1 MRSELSLAGAPEPAR
16 PTGDDVRRPAP
27 ATVVCRPVTS
37 AADRAAH
44 LAIRHRIFVEEQSV
58 FPESDLDS
66 HDRDESVLALLGE
79 CDGVPAGTVR
89 LFVLDRAAALWQG
102 DRLAVLAPYRTR
114 GVGAPLVS
122 CAVATAAALGGR
134 RMAAHIQPANVTFF
148 ERLGWAR
155 SGVTEIYA
163 GLAHQPMSIEL
174 PDRDEAVATLRALEA
189 GISAPDLSRR

>member
-1 MRSELSLAGAPEPAR
+1 MRSELSLAGEPEPAPPPRDDR
-16 PTGDDVRRPAP
+16 PHRAP
-27 ATVVCRPVTS
+27 ATVVCRPAKS

-44 LAIRHRIFVEEQSV
+44 FAIRHRIFVEEQNV
-58 FPESDLDS
+58 FPESDLDG
-66 HDRDESVLALLGE
+66 HDRDESVIALLGE

-89 LFVLDRAAALWQG
+89 LFVLDPAAGLWQG
-102 DRLAVLAPYRTR
+102 DRLAVLARYRVR

-122 CAVATAAALGGR
+122 CAVATAASHGGR

-155 SGVTEIYA
+155 SGATEIYA

-174 PDRDEAVATLRALEA
+174 PGRAEAVATLRGLEA
-189 GISAPDLSRR
+189 GINARDLLPR